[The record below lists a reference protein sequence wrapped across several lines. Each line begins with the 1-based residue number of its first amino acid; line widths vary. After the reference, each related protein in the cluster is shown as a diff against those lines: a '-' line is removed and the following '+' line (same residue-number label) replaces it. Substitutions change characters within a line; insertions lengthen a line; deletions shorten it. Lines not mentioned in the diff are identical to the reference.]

1 MVDCI
6 IVGSGICGSV
16 AARDLAERGK
26 KVLVFERRNHVGGNV
41 YDYTDENGFLVQK
54 YGPHCFFTNRKEIKE
69 YVERFTETV
78 DCFVKCKT
86 VIDGQ
91 RIPMPFNFR
100 SIDIIYD
107 QDTAKEL
114 KKKLTDEFPDRE
126 IVHVTEL
133 LDSKDPDISRYGRYM
148 YENEYKLYS
157 AKQWGRP
164 IESISQ
170 DVFKRVPVYLSYRDS
185 YQSHK
190 YQFLAKNGFTDLIL
204 RILDHPN
211 IEIKVNQDFLDG
223 LELNEQ
229 NGSIYRKGCKIN
241 CPVLYTGEPD
251 SLFRFK
257 YGTLPYRSLEF
268 VWKTIDTNSYQ
279 DTEITAFPQADKVT
293 RVTEYTKL
301 PDQARDDKTVISI
314 EIPFEYN
321 RSAPFG
327 NEPYYP
333 IINNGNLVLY
343 MKYRD
348 EAAKYPLLYLAGRL
362 ADYRYYN
369 MDDVILRA
377 RETAGLITETMT
389 RHTRA

>member
-1 MVDCI
+1 MTDCI

-16 AARDLAERGK
+16 AARELAERGK
-26 KVLVFERRNHVGGNV
+26 QVLILERRGHIGGNV
-41 YDYTDENGFLVQK
+41 YDYTDESGFLVQK
-54 YGPHCFFTNRKEIKE
+54 YGPHCFFTNRAEIKE
-69 YVERFTETV
+69 YIERFTETV

-100 SIDIIYD
+100 SIDMIYG
-107 QDTAKEL
+107 QGAAEEL
-114 KKKLTDEFPDRE
+114 KRKLTDEFPDRE

-133 LDSKDPDISRYGRYM
+133 LNSENPDISRYGRYM

-157 AKQWGRP
+157 SKQWGRP
-164 IESISQ
+164 IENISP
-170 DVFKRVPVYLSYRDS
+170 DVFKRVPVYLSYRES
-185 YQSHK
+185 YQSHQ
-190 YQFLAKNGFTDLIL
+190 YQFLAKDGFTDLIR

-211 IEIKVNQDFLDG
+211 IEVRLNTDFLDG
-223 LELNEQ
+223 LELNEE
-229 NGSIYRKGCKIN
+229 NGTICLKGRKIT

-251 SLFRFK
+251 ALFRFK

-268 VWKTIDTNSYQ
+268 VWKTLDVESYQ
-279 DTEITAFPQADKVT
+279 DTEIAAFPQADKVT
-293 RVTEYTKL
+293 RVTEYSKL
-301 PDQARDDKTVISI
+301 PRQARDGKTVISI
-314 EIPFEYN
+314 EIPFEYD

-333 IINNGNLVLY
+333 IINDENLGLY

-377 RETAGLITETMT
+377 RETADLIAEAMT
-389 RHTRA
+389 HDGMA